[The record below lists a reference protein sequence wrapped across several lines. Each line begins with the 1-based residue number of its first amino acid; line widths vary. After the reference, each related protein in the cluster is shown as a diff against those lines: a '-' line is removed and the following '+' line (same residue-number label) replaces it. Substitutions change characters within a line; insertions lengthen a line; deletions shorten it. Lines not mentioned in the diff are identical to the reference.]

1 MARSSGTP
9 RSERR
14 GLWRFFQALFG
25 PRLPSGKSV
34 ARAAIGIP
42 SRRSVYPD
50 DNYGFSLN
58 RDVLT
63 AAVPARVITRLRELA
78 MQDEDISGAVRDLEV
93 LANPGFRVVV
103 TGQSHTRA
111 EKDLN
116 ELLDGWFPGGSF
128 DAFLNNQIFE
138 LVVSGASS
146 VEWYPDKTRSGV
158 GGIAVIP
165 GELIEIQQ
173 GPNDTLRYYQTQ
185 QGLRDPILLSPLT
198 YHYAPVQTIGAN
210 PYGVS
215 LMLTALSA
223 LDRKYK
229 MLGSLDRML
238 KILGLAGIVHASVPL
253 SKPEDLGYDS
263 EADPAYQD
271 YVEQYMRDIAEQLY
285 AGEEEGVFATPQGVE
300 INVISASRDI
310 SGAMTAWV
318 DNEHRVWSGA
328 RTLPFMRGRSES
340 LSETWAK
347 VAFPILLAEAKNIQ
361 LVLKSQIEFGLNL
374 HLRLRGY
381 RSKAEILF
389 EKPESPFRES
399 DARTG
404 LLEAQRD
411 QILTALYGQEYL
423 DSRRITYGLSGT
435 PPPRQNPREEPPQAP
450 SPEEPEQNPR
460 EESPQDP
467 GSNEPV

>member
-1 MARSSGTP
+1 MARPS
-9 RSERR
+9 RR
-14 GLWRFFQALFG
+14 GLWGFFQGLFS
-25 PRLPSGKSV
+25 PRPTGKPV
-34 ARAAIGIP
+34 ARAAIGVP
-42 SRRSVYPD
+42 SRRSVYPE

-58 RDVLT
+58 RDTLT
-63 AAVPARVITRLRELA
+63 AAVPARVIARLRELA

-103 TGQSHTRA
+103 SGQSRSRA

-116 ELLDGWFPGGSF
+116 ELLDSWFPGGSF

-165 GELIEIQQ
+165 SELIEIRH
-173 GPNDTLRYYQTQ
+173 GPENTLKYYQLQ
-185 QGLRDPILLSPLT
+185 QAGKDPLLLSPLT
-198 YHYAPVQTIGAN
+198 YRYAPVQTVGAN

-381 RSKAEILF
+381 RAKAEILF

-411 QILTALYGQEYL
+411 QILAALYGEEYL
-423 DSRRITYGLSGT
+423 DSRRISYGLTGAPRRPRET
-435 PPPRQNPREEPPQAP
+435 PPQNPPAP
-450 SPEEPEQNPR
+450 SQPAPTSEE
-460 EESPQDP
+460 DP
-467 GSNEPV
+467 L